1 LLLACLLAV
10 TAGAGRAAEEANAP
24 LDRKALDG
32 LIYHNLG
39 GIINRGAD
47 LYNGNQ
53 DYAGCY
59 RLYEGALMALK
70 PLLDHRPELQKAI
83 TTGIASAER
92 QPVMHRRAHVLRAVI
107 DRIRTDVRPREK
119 EPVAKAKTLWD
130 RLGGEAGVKKIVDDL
145 VAVAGKD
152 AKVDFFR
159 GGKYKPTPEEVDDL
173 KKKVVDYISSQTGG
187 PYKYEGKSMKEVH
200 KGMGITDA
208 QFDAF
213 ARDFQVA
220 LEKNKVQPDDVQVLL
235 DAVESTRKD
244 IVEKKPK
251 EKEPAAK
258 ALWDRLGG
266 EAGVKKIVDDLVDV
280 AGKDPKVDFS
290 RGGKHKLTEDKVD
303 ELKKKVVAYI
313 SSKTGGPLPYE
324 GKSMVEEHKG
334 MGITDA
340 QFDAF
345 VKDFRDVLEKN
356 KVAPADVKTLVDA
369 VEGTRKDVVEKK
381 PAERKPE
388 DKKPKDK
395 DGKKDAGA
403 GSVRGVITVDGKPLE
418 AGAITFR
425 SVKGKDS
432 LGAVVAQGEY
442 ELKEVDPGEYTVTV
456 QSAEKGITLPKRYSD
471 AATSGLTVAVQEG
484 RNAVNFELKR

>member
-1 LLLACLLAV
+1 MRVLCRWSPALLLACLPAV
-10 TAGAGRAAEEANAP
+10 TAGAGRAAQEANAP

-32 LIYHNLG
+32 IIYNNLRDV
-39 GIINRGAD
+39 INRGAD
-47 LYNGNQ
+47 LYNDNQ

-70 PLLDHRPELQKAI
+70 PLLGHRPELQKAI
-83 TTGIASAER
+83 DTGIASAER

-107 DRIRTDVRPREK
+107 DRIRTDVNPNPKPK
-119 EPVAKAKTLWD
+119 EVVAKTLWA
-130 RLGGEAGVKKIVDDL
+130 RLGGEAGVKKVVDDL
-145 VAVAGKD
+145 VALAAKD
-152 AKVDFFR
+152 PKVDFSR

-173 KKKVVDYISSQTGG
+173 KKKVVDYISSKTGG

-220 LEKNKVQPDDVQVLL
+220 LEKNKVQPEDVQALL

-244 IVEKKPK
+244 IVEKKAK
-251 EKEPAAK
+251 EKGPAAK

-290 RGGKHKLTEDKVD
+290 RGGKHKLTEDKAD

-324 GKSMVEEHKG
+324 GKSMVDEHKG

-356 KVAPADVKTLVDA
+356 KVPAADVKTLVDA
-369 VEGTRKDVVEKK
+369 VEGTRKDIVEKK
-381 PAERKPE
+381 KSE
-388 DKKPKDK
+388 
-395 DGKKDAGA
+395 GKKDAGGAASRA
-403 GSVRGVITVDGKPLE
+403 GSSSRESRWRAAPSLSTPRKARTI
-418 AGAITFR
+418 GARPST
-425 SVKGKDS
+425 
-432 LGAVVAQGEY
+432 
-442 ELKEVDPGEYTVTV
+442 T
-456 QSAEKGITLPKRYSD
+456 
-471 AATSGLTVAVQEG
+471 G
-484 RNAVNFELKR
+484 RLS